1 MEESMGKS
9 EREAFLADTHVG
21 IISIEVEGRGPVMMP
36 VWYSYKPSGE
46 VWFLSNEGSKKN
58 EYIKEAGRFTLCAQQ
73 EELPYKYVSVEGPVT
88 MIEETDR
95 TRYMVPLA
103 RRYLDKEKGDQYIA
117 ETEGTV
123 EIMIRMRPEHWSSA
137 DHS

>member
-1 MEESMGKS
+1 MEESMSKS

-21 IISIEVEGRGPVMMP
+21 VISIQVERRAPVMMP
-36 VWYSYKPSGE
+36 VWYSYQAGGE
-46 VWFLSNEGSKKN
+46 VWFLSNEGAKKI
-58 EYIKEAGRFTLCAQQ
+58 EYIKKAGRFTLCAQQ
-73 EELPYKYVSVEGPVT
+73 EELPYKYVTVEGPVT
-88 MIEETDR
+88 LIEEVDR

-103 RRYLDKEKGDQYIA
+103 RRYLGVEKGDQYIE

-123 EIMIRMRPEHWSSA
+123 EIMIRMRPERWSSA